1 MEYFGI
7 AYATICVATYL
18 DLLSTTIVLRQ
29 TKNSVPMKQRGE
41 LINSIEYLDSLKIY
55 CIAWPYVI
63 YKMIQENAK

>member
-7 AYATICVATYL
+7 TYAILSVATYL
-18 DLLSTTIVLRQ
+18 DLLTTTIVLRQ

-55 CIAWPYVI
+55 CIAWPYII
-63 YKMIQENAK
+63 YKMIQKNAK

>member
-1 MEYFGI
+1 
-7 AYATICVATYL
+7 
-18 DLLSTTIVLRQ
+18 LLSTTIVLRQ

-63 YKMIQENAK
+63 YKMTQENAK

>member
-7 AYATICVATYL
+7 VYATICITTYL
-18 DLLSTTIVLRQ
+18 DLLSIISILKQ
-29 TKNSVPMKQRGE
+29 NKNSVSMKQRVE

-63 YKMIQENAK
+63 YKIIQKNAK